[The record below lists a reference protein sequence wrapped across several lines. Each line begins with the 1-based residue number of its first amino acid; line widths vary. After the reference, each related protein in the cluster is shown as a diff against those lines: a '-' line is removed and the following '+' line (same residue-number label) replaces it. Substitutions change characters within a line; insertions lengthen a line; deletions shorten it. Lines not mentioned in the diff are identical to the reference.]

1 MTLRNVAAVV
11 LPDTSPFELG
21 VICEVFGTD
30 RRAQGVTSFDFA
42 VCSATPG
49 QPIETK
55 SGFELTTNYDWAR
68 LRTADL
74 IAVSPSGPPPDGYD
88 PTLLAELRAAVDRG
102 AWVMSLCSGAFVLGA
117 AGLLDGRR
125 CTTHWMYVDALVDA
139 YPEAKVETDA
149 LFVEDGRVIT
159 SAGTA
164 AGIDACL
171 HLVRRELGTDTANKI
186 ARRMVVPPQRAGS
199 VRQYVEAPIPDIS
212 VDTLEPIL
220 AWALEHLD
228 QELSVRTL
236 AARAHMSPRTFARR
250 FVDETGDTPLQWIL
264 HQRVLHARRLLE
276 NSPFSVEDV
285 ASRCGFGTAAAL
297 RRHFGR
303 VLGTS
308 PTSYRHTFNVS
319 A

>member
-11 LPDTSPFELG
+11 LPDASPFELG

-30 RRAQGVTSFDFA
+30 RRPQGIASFDFA

-49 QPIETK
+49 HPIQTK
-55 SGFELTTNYDWAR
+55 GGFELTTNYDWAR
-68 LRTADL
+68 LREADL
-74 IAVSPSGPPPDGYD
+74 IVVSPSGAPVDGYD
-88 PTLLAELRAAVDRG
+88 AVLLAELRAAADRG

-117 AGLLDGRR
+117 AGLLEGRR
-125 CTTHWMYVDALVDA
+125 CTTHWLYVDALVDA
-139 YPEAKVETDA
+139 YPDAKVETDA
-149 LFVEDGRVIT
+149 LYVEDGNVIT

-199 VRQYVEAPIPDIS
+199 VRQYVEAPIPEITA
-212 VDTLEPIL
+212 DTLEPIL
-220 AWALEHLD
+220 TWTLEHLD
-228 QELSVRTL
+228 QEVSVHAL
-236 AARAHMSPRTFARR
+236 AHRAHMSPRTFARR
-250 FVDETGDTPLQWIL
+250 FVEETGDTPLQWIL

-276 NSPFSVEDV
+276 TSPFSVEDV
-285 ASRCGFGTAAAL
+285 ASRCGFGTSSAL
-297 RRHFGR
+297 RRHFAR
-303 VLGTS
+303 ALGTS
-308 PTSYRHTFNVS
+308 PTHYRATFNVS

>member
-1 MTLRNVAAVV
+1 MTLRNVAAVA
-11 LPDTSPFELG
+11 LPDASPFELG
-21 VICEVFGTD
+21 VICEVFGMD
-30 RRAQGVTSFDFA
+30 RTAQGITSFDFA

-49 QPIETK
+49 EPLPTK
-55 SGFELTTNYDWAR
+55 CGFELTTKYDWTR

-74 IAVSPSGPPPDGYD
+74 IAVTPSGPPPDGYD
-88 PTLLAELRAAVDRG
+88 PLLLAELRAAVDRG

-117 AGLLDGRR
+117 AGILDGRR
-125 CTTHWMYVDALVDA
+125 CTTHWMYSDALVDA
-139 YPEAKVETDA
+139 FPAAKVETDA
-149 LFVEDGRVIT
+149 LFVEDGNVIT

-199 VRQYVEAPIPDIS
+199 VRQYVEAPVPDIS
-212 VDTLEPIL
+212 ADTLEPIL
-220 AWALEHLD
+220 TWALEHLD
-228 QELSVRTL
+228 RELSVRAL
-236 AARAHMSPRTFARR
+236 AARAHMSQRTFARR

-276 NSPFSVEDV
+276 NSPFSVEEV

-297 RRHFGR
+297 RRHFSR